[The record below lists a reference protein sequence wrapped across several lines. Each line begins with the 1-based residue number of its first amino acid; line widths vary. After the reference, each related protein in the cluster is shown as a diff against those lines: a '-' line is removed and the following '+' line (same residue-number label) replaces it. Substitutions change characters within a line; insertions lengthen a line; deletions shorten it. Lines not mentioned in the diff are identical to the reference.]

1 MAAFFLAVFVY
12 SVIIFGFI
20 GAHLLRLHRVKRY
33 APTDEFAVAVIVPC
47 KGRDD
52 AHFED
57 NLVRMINQQYAG
69 PVQFVFSVE
78 SDVDPALPVL
88 QSLARQFENVWVC
101 VAGLA
106 TQCSQKVFN
115 ILQGMACITDIDI
128 FLIADADIQPHH
140 TWLQEMVAPFSD
152 PDIGAVTGY
161 YRRLPLKPHFQ
172 LGDYLLGLSNA
183 CLTITMSDNRYR
195 SLWGGSMAIRESIMD
210 KHNLYQWLSTEI
222 VDDMALMQALRQYRI
237 KRHYTPSCTVKS
249 YCDMS
254 LHNSIEW
261 QVRQFQYL
269 QIYAK
274 YGLYLIVVATFPYIF
289 LILAIPFIFIYGL
302 INQNWLAVVGGT
314 GFWFLIMAQSWLLR
328 LGIPVNP
335 DGVAPTD
342 QEYRLIPW
350 LLVSPV
356 FVVSRG
362 WILLKT
368 MLRVK
373 RGLLTMDWRG
383 VKYRVKIKT
392 GQVVEIIR

>member
-1 MAAFFLAVFVY
+1 MRQRMNL
-12 SVIIFGFI
+12 
-20 GAHLLRLHRVKRY
+20 
-33 APTDEFAVAVIVPC
+33 AVIVPC

-289 LILAIPFIFIYGL
+289 LILAIPFIFIYGRRYRFL
-302 INQNWLAVVGGT
+302 VFNHGTELAAAPRYSGEPRWRSPDRPRVSPYPMAI
-314 GFWFLIMAQSWLLR
+314 GFA
-328 LGIPVNP
+328 GVC
-335 DGVAPTD
+335 GVARMDFAENNVTGKTRLADDGLARRQIPRQD
-342 QEYRLIPW
+342 QNRAG
-350 LLVSPV
+350 
-356 FVVSRG
+356 R
-362 WILLKT
+362 
-368 MLRVK
+368 
-373 RGLLTMDWRG
+373 
-383 VKYRVKIKT
+383 
-392 GQVVEIIR
+392 